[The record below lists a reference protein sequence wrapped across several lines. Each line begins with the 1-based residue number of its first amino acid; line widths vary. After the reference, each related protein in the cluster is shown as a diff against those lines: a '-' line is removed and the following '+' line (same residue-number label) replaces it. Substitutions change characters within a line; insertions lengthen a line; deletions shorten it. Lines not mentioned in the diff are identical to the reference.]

1 MTLCPKPHQFIDVMN
16 LMSVANVAMHA
27 SAPKEDICVTQE
39 YTPIKFIWLSLSTIR
54 QNGDIVLDTLE
65 CCLF

>member
-1 MTLCPKPHQFIDVMN
+1 
-16 LMSVANVAMHA
+16 MSVANVAMHA